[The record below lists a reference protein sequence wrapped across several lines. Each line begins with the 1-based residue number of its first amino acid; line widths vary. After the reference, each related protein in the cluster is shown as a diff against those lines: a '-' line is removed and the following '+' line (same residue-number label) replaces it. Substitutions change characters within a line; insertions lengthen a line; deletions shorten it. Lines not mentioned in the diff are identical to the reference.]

1 LSGHADLRRRLYA
14 PRCEQRRGD
23 GTAGAA
29 LLDRNLSDRRP
40 VGLGDRLRGPAD
52 GSSAAITETVKGA
65 AKSFNH
71 ATSIDVLPG
80 AVVSRSVDDLSLSPL
95 DLRYTLHL
103 TLAYRGGAASIE
115 HALLLPGAVRS
126 SNRTAAR
133 NCSGGARF
141 LGTDMRCCRG

>member
-1 LSGHADLRRRLYA
+1 MRTFVAVFTLLAASSAA
-14 PRCEQRRGD
+14 ATAQPAQRCSTEIFPIGGQSVSV
-23 GTAGAA
+23 TVCAA
-29 LLDRNLSDRRP
+29 
-40 VGLGDRLRGPAD
+40 PAD

-115 HALLLPGAVRS
+115 HALLLPGAVP
-126 SNRTAAR
+126 
-133 NCSGGARF
+133 
-141 LGTDMRCCRG
+141 LK